1 MDYNNLKTHNYE
13 LFLDGVSTGNIA
25 VGEIGGNLAV
35 GNPQPSP
42 MITGFVGGPYFPV
55 ANKLPKNLA
64 GMTYG
69 STGNYSRPYLSVN
82 QYFNNGVYNYVGVY
96 AKLVRYK
103 KPLTSTCITEK
114 CGDDQFVKQEIWGR
128 VGTIMSGA
136 YSGQLGFYAQDWY
149 NVNDGPYDAAFWSN
163 NNNPPINPP
172 IPDKQKWWDQCTKA
186 TVRVRFQNDPLREF
200 ADVEVALDNLSSTSD
215 EYFNADDLTSLQ
227 DGSLQ
232 LLPIFAQIIT
242 GLGVWI

>member
-114 CGDDQFVKQEIWGR
+114 CGDDQ
-128 VGTIMSGA
+128 
-136 YSGQLGFYAQDWY
+136 
-149 NVNDGPYDAAFWSN
+149 
-163 NNNPPINPP
+163 
-172 IPDKQKWWDQCTKA
+172 KWWDQCTKA